1 MNHLWLLGTPMPTP
15 TAQRIGA
22 TGMPRVA
29 ERQAPVNDGPAT
41 TGARARDGWRLSW
54 FDPLWCPLERSEVS
68 IVRAQPA
75 QTGRRQRPASMQT
88 MLAPT
93 GRARAEF
100 TLPPAHPVLMGGQE
114 RMTEGGRGVA
124 TQPSA
129 PRPVA
134 GRAQSEVIDRHQAT
148 LVERAGQVTPVLG
161 GTGVGVIFGGGGQ
174 ADQNGNIWGPKAFR
188 HHVLPCLQEIV
199 KVCHAEQLR
208 SVPGE
213 DGNPW
218 AVAADQSD
226 ASCVGHIGG
235 GKQDAGM
242 EPADRRKRRPDLT
255 IWGSVSC
262 GGTLPQR
269 IPGQAHA
276 EATLLMG
283 GACPGGDTVPD
294 CPRLHTHR
302 TTARPVTAAIRHR
315 GRLEPMGRAQ

>member
-22 TGMPRVA
+22 VRMPRTA
-29 ERQAPVNDGPAT
+29 GRQARVENAPAT
-41 TGARARDGWRLSW
+41 TAPRSRAGWRLSW
-54 FDPLWCPLERSEVS
+54 FEPLLCPLECSEVS

-88 MLAPT
+88 MLPPT

-114 RMTEGGRGVA
+114 RTTEGGRGVA

-134 GRAQSEVIDRHQAT
+134 GPAQPDVIDRHQAT
-148 LVERAGQVTPVLG
+148 LVERAGQETPVLG
-161 GTGVGVIFGGGGQ
+161 GTGVGVIFGGGDP
-174 ADQNGNIWGPKAFR
+174 ADRHGDSRRPHDSR

-208 SVPGE
+208 YVPGS

-218 AVAADQSD
+218 SAAAVESD
-226 ASCVGHIGG
+226 APCVGAISGG
-235 GKQDAGM
+235 RQDAGM
-242 EPADRRKRRPDLT
+242 EPADRRKRHPDLT

-294 CPRLHTHR
+294 CPGLHTHR
-302 TTARPVTAAIRHR
+302 TTARPVTAAICHR